1 MKIKKGDTIVVIA
14 GANKGKEG
22 KVAEALPAQSRV
34 VVDGV
39 NMRKRHSKARKSGE
53 KGQIVEYAAPLH
65 VSNVAL
71 KDPKTGKPTRTGVKM
86 EGKKKVRVAKKSGS
100 TV

>member
-1 MKIKKGDTIVVIA
+1 MNIKKGDTIVVIA
-14 GANKGKEG
+14 GADKGKEG
-22 KVAEALPAQSRV
+22 KVAEALPAQDRV

-39 NMRKRHSKARKSGE
+39 NMRKRHTKARKNGE

-71 KDPKTGKPTRTGVKM
+71 KDPKTGKPTRAGKKM
-86 EGKKKVRVAKKSGS
+86 EGGKKVRIARKSGS

>member
-1 MKIKKGDTIVVIA
+1 MKIKKGDTIVVIT
-14 GANKGKEG
+14 GADKGKEG
-22 KVAEALPAQSRV
+22 KVAEALPAQNRV

-86 EGKKKVRVAKKSGS
+86 EGKKKVRIARKSGS